1 MACFIVPA
9 TEAVVTA
16 IGAKIL
22 ERYET
27 KTVSEHNENS
37 VVKAVKTPASR
48 KLKWLTKLLAGGSA
62 MLAFEHI
69 WHGEVE
75 PWFPFLT
82 ATRSPEST
90 SVMLHEMATSG
101 VAMALVVTLA
111 WCGIVLGSHL
121 IEKKAESQQAEEVR

>member
-9 TEAVVTA
+9 TEAIVTA

-22 ERYET
+22 EKHET
-27 KTVSEHNENS
+27 KIVSEHSENS
-37 VVKAVKTPASR
+37 VVEAVKTPASR

-82 ATRSPEST
+82 ATRNPEST

-101 VAMALVVTLA
+101 VAMAVVVTLA
-111 WCGIVLGSHL
+111 WCGLVLGSHI
-121 IEKKAESQQAEEVR
+121 IEKKAENQKAEEIQ